1 MTRLA
6 ALVLAMLLLTAS
18 PAQAAHPAVTV
29 YAAGSLRQAMTAV
42 AKAFED
48 QTKIPVAT
56 TFGPSGVLRERLE
69 KGEHADMLASADF
82 GHPVTLAKNGQ
93 AWPTILFTRNKLC
106 ATGKESLKLSP
117 DNLLSVLLDPA
128 VHVGTS
134 TPKADPAGDYAWVMF
149 DLADKV
155 KPGSA
160 KVLDAK
166 ADKIVG
172 GPNNSAPVN
181 GKHPVAAAFEAGK
194 IDVFLG
200 YCSGDLHKTVPGLT
214 MTQLPP
220 ELAVQA
226 DYGLAVLK
234 DASPE
239 ARRFA
244 LYLMSVDGQKIL
256 ADHGFA
262 AVALP

>member
-1 MTRLA
+1 MFRRLLCSLA
-6 ALVLAMLLLTAS
+6 ACCLLSAPALAAE
-18 PAQAAHPAVTV
+18 PAVDV
-29 YAAGSLRQAMTAV
+29 YAAGSLRQAMTAT
-42 AKAFED
+42 ARAFEKA
-48 QTKIPVAT
+48 TGIAVKT
-56 TFGPSGVLRERLE
+56 TFGPSGVLRERIE
-69 KGEHADMLASADF
+69 KGERPDMLASADF
-82 GHPVTLAKNGQ
+82 GHPKALADNGL

-106 ATGKESLKLSP
+106 ATGKASLALSP
-117 DNLLSVLLDPA
+117 DTVLPVLLDPA

-134 TPKADPAGDYAWVMF
+134 TPKADPAGDYAWVLF
-149 DLADKV
+149 DLADKR

-160 KVLDAK
+160 KILDAK

-181 GKHPVAAAFEAGK
+181 GRHPVAAAFEAGT

-200 YCSGDLHKTVPGLT
+200 YCSGDLHKTTPGLT

-220 ELAVQA
+220 DLSVQA

-234 DASPE
+234 GASPE

-244 LYLMSVDGQKIL
+244 LYLLSVDGQQIL

-262 AVALP
+262 PVALP

>member
-6 ALVLAMLLLTAS
+6 SLALAALLLTAS
-18 PAQAAHPAVTV
+18 QALAADPAVTV

-42 AKAFED
+42 AKAFEAE
-48 QTKIPVAT
+48 TTIPVAT

-82 GHPVTLAKNGQ
+82 GHPVTLAKNGL

-117 DNLLSVLLDPA
+117 ENLLSVLLDPA

-134 TPKADPAGDYAWVMF
+134 TPKADPAGDYAWAMF
-149 DLADKV
+149 DL
-155 KPGSA
+155 
-160 KVLDAK
+160 

-220 ELAVQA
+220 ALAVQA

-234 DASPE
+234 DASSE